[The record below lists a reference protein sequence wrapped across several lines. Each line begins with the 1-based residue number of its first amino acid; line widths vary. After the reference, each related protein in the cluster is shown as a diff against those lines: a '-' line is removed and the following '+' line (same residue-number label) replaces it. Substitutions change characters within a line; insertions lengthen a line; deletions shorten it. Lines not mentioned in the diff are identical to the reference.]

1 MIYMLSGITG
11 SGKSSYSKKL
21 KKELNCEVLST
32 DELRNIHP
40 DWSEDLIW
48 PEVYRLLS
56 EALKNNIDIIYD
68 ATNITPKVRNRI
80 ITEVEKHNVK
90 AVVGVYFFDT
100 SWKVCQKRVIKRNQI
115 PGERYLPPEVVESYG
130 KRVIKPTLDEGFVF
144 IKTVK
149 GGKIIEEVY
158 SNVNC

>member
-1 MIYMLSGITG
+1 MIHMLSGITG

-21 KKELNCEVLST
+21 RKQLNCEVVST
-32 DELRNIHP
+32 DELRNLHP

-56 EALKNNIDIIYD
+56 DALKNNIDIIYD

-80 ITEVEKHNVK
+80 VTEIEKRGVK
-90 AVVGVYFFDT
+90 AIIGVYFFDT
-100 SWKVCQKRVIKRNQI
+100 SWKVCLKRVIKRNEM

-130 KRVIKPTLDEGFVF
+130 KRVIKPTLDEGFEF
-144 IKTVK
+144 IKIIK
-149 GGKIIEEVY
+149 GGKIINEVY
-158 SNVNC
+158 KDVNC